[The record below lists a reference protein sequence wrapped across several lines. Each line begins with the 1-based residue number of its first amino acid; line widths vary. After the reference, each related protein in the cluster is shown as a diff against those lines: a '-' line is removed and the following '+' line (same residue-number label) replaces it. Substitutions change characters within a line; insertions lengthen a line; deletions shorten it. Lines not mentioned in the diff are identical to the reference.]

1 MIVGPSAP
9 FQLDFIERFQR
20 LLDSGGFV
28 ATYKYALLISLCNIA
43 AEQGFDDAR
52 PQRIQVSDLGQQFM
66 RLYWNHVR
74 HYPGVDHPLRQ
85 NTGKP
90 AAILTTVARARESVD
105 DPDRSDALGSV
116 PETLLR
122 QATDRVR
129 SMPLMKL
136 QTIGRQK
143 DDPDHPD
150 NFLYP
155 TTVVHGCIVLR
166 PGISACLRRF
176 RPLLVSTT
184 QNAWSDYVR
193 RTNPELGAGHDLDR
207 FLFGADR
214 VALHPLAPALMELQ
228 DGRCFYTGRP
238 LRDEAFHV
246 DHFIPWSKFPLDT
259 SFNLVLA
266 SRVANL
272 QKSDHLAAIPHL
284 RHWHQRNVT
293 RHAELLRIGATGQD
307 YHRSLSIAEYTYST
321 AARLGSLGW
330 LHGRTMD
337 TLDLWDEALQA
348 GPGHQSLPPTT
359 TN

>member
-1 MIVGPSAP
+1 MEGPSAH

-28 ATYKYALLISLCNIA
+28 ATYKYALLISLCNVA

-52 PQRIQVSDLGQQFM
+52 PQRIQISDLGQQFM

-90 AAILTTVARARESVD
+90 AAILKTVAQARESVA
-105 DPDRSDALGSV
+105 DPDRTDALDSV

-122 QATDRVR
+122 QATERVR
-129 SMPLMKL
+129 TMPLMKL

-155 TTVVHGCIVLR
+155 TRVTHGYIVLR
-166 PGISACLRRF
+166 PGVSACLRRF

-184 QNAWSDYVR
+184 QTAWSDYVR

-228 DGRCFYTGRP
+228 DGKCFYTGRP
-238 LRDEAFHV
+238 LSDEFQV
-246 DHFIPWSKFPLDT
+246 DHFIPWSKFPLNT

-272 QKSDHLAAIPHL
+272 QKSDHLAAVPHL
-284 RHWHQRNVT
+284 RRWSERNLT
-293 RHAELLRIGATGQD
+293 CHDELLRIGATGQD
-307 YHRSLSIAEYTYST
+307 FQRSLSIAEYTYAT

-330 LHGRTMD
+330 LRGRSMD
-337 TLDLWDEALQA
+337 DLDGWDEALQA
-348 GPGHQSLPPTT
+348 S
-359 TN
+359 

>member
-1 MIVGPSAP
+1 VNSGPSAQ

-90 AAILTTVARARESVD
+90 AAILNTVAQARESVE
-105 DPDRSDALGSV
+105 DPDRADALDSV

-122 QATDRVR
+122 QAAERVR

-150 NFLYP
+150 NFVYP
-155 TTVVHGCIVLR
+155 TRVEHGCIELR
-166 PGISACLRRF
+166 PGVSACLRRF

-184 QNAWSDYVR
+184 QTAWSDYVR

-228 DGRCFYTGRP
+228 EGRCFYTGRP
-238 LRDEAFHV
+238 LRDDAFHV
-246 DHFIPWSKFPLDT
+246 DHFIPWSKFPLNT

-266 SRVANL
+266 SRAANL
-272 QKSDHLAAIPHL
+272 QKSDHLAAVPHL
-284 RHWHQRNVT
+284 RRWHERNLT
-293 RHAELLRIGATGQD
+293 RHNELLRIGATGQD
-307 YHRSLSIAEYTYST
+307 YHRCVSIAEYTYST
-321 AARLGSLGW
+321 AARLGTLGW
-330 LHGRTMD
+330 LRGRTMD
-337 TLDLWDEALQA
+337 HLELWVEALQA
-348 GPGHQSLPPTT
+348 S
-359 TN
+359 